1 MTQELRSRP
10 EVKVKETSNGVT
22 SVELRASSSVQV
34 RASQQVVDAIENEKE
49 LAQTLTR
56 EKNVKMR
63 TEAEELQQEAE
74 RLGVVVEVSFHPPL
88 LFPLL

>member
-22 SVELRASSSVQV
+22 SVELRASSSVQL

-63 TEAEELQQEAE
+63 NEAQELQQEAE
-74 RLGVVVEVSFHPPL
+74 RLGVVVEVSLQSPPPL
-88 LFPLL
+88 